1 MKKSTTQILAII
13 LLGIVFLVGC
23 KKDEKTEWDTELLT
37 PIGRTTLSIENLI
50 KDSLAKAN
58 GNNTVNLTYRSTIYE
73 LSLADQFIKIPDTS
87 IQQNISVSSLALSQT
102 SIDIKNSLGSLAQNL
117 QASSDPSQQFLGGF
131 LISNNNKNVAIP
143 ALNGYNTP
151 PFVFDG
157 SAYFQMIEIEKGSL
171 DFWVVNHMPIPIT
184 NVAFEIKNHTT
195 GTVILTDVIPYISP
209 YDSVYKI
216 YDISGKTVDGAL
228 DFRISNFNSP
238 GSGGVPVLI
247 DTNDYIR
254 VWGRIFNVVAKR
266 AIARFPSQDL
276 ISSDQEITQTIGERK
291 FTYVDCK
298 SGELGV
304 DISSSI
310 QEKLRIMYRLKGA
323 YNKNGKVIEDISDV
337 APSVSGVPTTISK
350 NFDLSGFSIGL
361 TGSKGNNFNTYTQ
374 VVVAHIDSS
383 GILREITNSDS
394 LYFTYRLKNIK
405 PNYIKGYAG
414 RDTIMFQGN
423 SPFSFSNLFAGNA
436 PNALDFQDVSLS
448 LNIENGLGVDG
459 IVKVNNLSG
468 KNANGNVVNL
478 QDNSASPVIGQPL
491 TINRAQDFP
500 LRPAKHDFQI
510 NSATSNIKNFLTN
523 LPSSIDYDVQI
534 RTNPNG
540 NQQTYDDFAYLDSR
554 LKVNLDLNIPLSV
567 KANNLTLRDT
577 FGFKLG
583 NSPKEIDNINSGTLY
598 LITYNKFPLKGDV
611 TLVVYDSLNNPID
624 TLLSNYTLVP
634 GDVDGNCR
642 VNDAKKNVFSIPVS
656 STRIHKLF
664 SGYKAVLTAFFN
676 TQTNN
681 GTCNG
686 QYYKIY
692 SDYKLDAKITAQFNY
707 KVKL

>member
-1 MKKSTTQILAII
+1 MRHYSV
-13 LLGIVFLVGC
+13 LLLLVLFLGC
-23 KKDEKTEWDTELLT
+23 KKDQKTEWDTELLT
-37 PIGRTTLSIENLI
+37 PIGRTSLSIENLI

-58 GNNTVNLTYRSTIYE
+58 GDNTVNLTYRSTIYE
-73 LSLADQFIKIPDTS
+73 LNLADQLIRIPDTS
-87 IQQNISVSSLALSQT
+87 LKSNINVSSLVFSEVRVTYNA
-102 SIDIKNSLGSLAQNL
+102 SLGTIANTLKQSTDAT
-117 QASSDPSQQFLGGF
+117 QQFIGNY
-131 LISNNNKNVAIP
+131 LISNQGNNAVIAPI
-143 ALNGYNTP
+143 NGLAATP
-151 PFVFDG
+151 FLFDA
-157 SAYFQMIEIEKGSL
+157 SSYFQSIELEQGKL
-171 DFWVVNHMPIPIT
+171 RFYVVNHLPIAIT
-184 NVAFEIKNHTT
+184 DVHYEARNAISNSLVLA
-195 GTVILTDVIPYISP
+195 GTVPNSAPFIIPP
-209 YDSVYKI
+209 YDSVYVEE
-216 YDISGKTVDGAL
+216 DLAGKTLEGSL
-228 DFRISNFNSP
+228 KFQITSFNSP
-238 GSGGVPVLI
+238 GSNGVPVKI
-247 DTNDYIR
+247 DTNDYI
-254 VWGRIFNVVAKR
+254 GINAAIANIVAKK

-310 QEKLRIMYRLKGA
+310 QEKLRITYRLKNA

-337 APSVSGVPTTISK
+337 APSVGGVPTTISK

-414 RDTIMFQGN
+414 RDTILFQGN

-459 IVKVNNLSG
+459 IVKINTLSG
-468 KNANGNVVNL
+468 KNANGNIVSL

-491 TINRAQDFP
+491 SINRAQDFP

-611 TLVVYDSLNNPID
+611 SLVVYDSLNNPID

-642 VNDAKKNVFSIPVS
+642 VNEAKKNVFSIPVS

-664 SGYKAVLTAFFN
+664 SGYKAVLTAVFN

>member
-1 MKKSTTQILAII
+1 VK
-13 LLGIVFLVGC
+13 
-23 KKDEKTEWDTELLT
+23 
-37 PIGRTTLSIENLI
+37 
-50 KDSLAKAN
+50 
-58 GNNTVNLTYRSTIYE
+58 
-73 LSLADQFIKIPDTS
+73 
-87 IQQNISVSSLALSQT
+87 
-102 SIDIKNSLGSLAQNL
+102 
-117 QASSDPSQQFLGGF
+117 
-131 LISNNNKNVAIP
+131 
-143 ALNGYNTP
+143 
-151 PFVFDG
+151 
-157 SAYFQMIEIEKGSL
+157 
-171 DFWVVNHMPIPIT
+171 
-184 NVAFEIKNHTT
+184 
-195 GTVILTDVIPYISP
+195 
-209 YDSVYKI
+209 
-216 YDISGKTVDGAL
+216 
-228 DFRISNFNSP
+228 
-238 GSGGVPVLI
+238 I
-247 DTNDYIR
+247 DTNDFI
-254 VWGRIFNVVAKR
+254 GINAAIANIVAKR

-310 QEKLRIMYRLKGA
+310 QEKLRITYRLKGA

-337 APSVSGVPTTISK
+337 APSVGGVPTTISK

-414 RDTIMFQGN
+414 RDTILFQGN

-459 IVKVNNLSG
+459 IVKVNSLSG

-510 NSATSNIKNFLTN
+510 NSATSNIKSFLTN

-634 GDVDGNCR
+634 GDVDANCR

-664 SGYKAVLTAFFN
+664 SGYKAVLTAVFN